1 MRSTGA
7 VASRRITRWI
17 LLLNPNVVYLLLVAG
32 LSLMVLALAS
42 PGTGLLEF
50 AALVILL
57 IAGYGAA
64 NLPVNPLGLVL
75 LLAGT
80 ALFLVSVFK
89 PGKLIYLVMAIAFLV
104 VGSVFLF
111 EGEEWWQ
118 PAVDPIL
125 ALVVSTLMAGFF
137 WFAARKAIE
146 ARLLRPAHD
155 LGALV
160 GMQGL
165 AKSEVYKEGSVQV
178 NNELWSARSQQPI
191 HPGAPVR
198 VVRRDGF
205 FLEVEPAETPGAP
218 LQNT

>member
-1 MRSTGA
+1 ME
-7 VASRRITRWI
+7 

-57 IAGYGAA
+57 IAGYGTA
-64 NLPVNPLGLVL
+64 NLPVNPLALAL

-89 PGKLIYLVMAIAFLV
+89 PGKLIYLIMAIAFLV
-104 VGSVFLF
+104 IGSAFLF
-111 EGEEWWQ
+111 EGEKWWQ

-160 GMQGL
+160 GMQGV
-165 AKSEVYKEGSVQV
+165 AKSEIFKEGSVQV

-191 HPGAPVR
+191 HTGALVR
-198 VVRRDGF
+198 VIGREGF
-205 FLEVEPAETPGAP
+205 FLEVEPAETTGAP